1 MTDQQRIAMYQ
12 SKKVFVDNIS
22 KAFENLTGRNS
33 VNKVSYEVW
42 TRYNERF
49 NMNVYYEFIVV
60 EFKGGAESH
69 RNVSGTSHSGVFQE
83 IGKLINGG
91 YYEEKGYYES
101 FAEEGFTKVE
111 L

>member
-1 MTDQQRIAMYQ
+1 MTDQQRIAMYR
-12 SKKVFVDNIS
+12 KKKAFVDNIS
-22 KAFENLTGRNS
+22 KALELSDTT

-60 EFKGGAESH
+60 EFIGGAESH
-69 RNVSGTSHSGVFQE
+69 RNVSGTSHSGIFQE